1 MPSHWDT
8 RADLTVTSG
17 RKVRYMLSA
26 DAVPQEGGIGATIEN
41 AVDVVFNPIATVLSD
56 VVFAKVTI
64 FGAQFPWIVAWLVA
78 AGVALTLYFG
88 FVQFRHPI
96 TAVKIARK
104 GLGNGAPGE
113 VTHFQALTAAVS
125 GTVGLGNIAGVAIAV
140 TIGGPGATFWMILAG
155 LLMMAVKFAECTLG
169 VKYREI
175 GPGGKVSGGPMKY
188 LAKGLAERGMAGVG
202 KVLAGLTA
210 AFILIFAVAG
220 GNMFQANQT
229 LEQLRTV
236 TGGEEG
242 LLGGSTGSF
251 VFGVFLALLVGV
263 VVIGG
268 ITSITKVTSKL
279 VPSMTIVYV
288 LACVVVIGMNIPMLP
303 DAVGQIISGAFSP
316 TGVAGGALGAM
327 IIGFQRAAFSNE
339 AGIGSSPIALA
350 TVKTNYPAS
359 AGLVAMLG
367 PFLDTVVIC
376 TMTALTIVIASPQSW
391 IAAREAAAAGE
402 PLPGGVSLTSDAFGT
417 VLPWFPYVLTVA
429 VVLFALSTVITWSYY
444 GLKGWTHLFGEGK
457 RSERIYLVIYCV
469 FLVIGS
475 VLTLGAVLDMADA
488 LVFAAALFNIIGL
501 YLLAPVVKK
510 ELARLL
516 AHLRGEGE
524 KEPAKADDKPEGP
537 AEELVK

>member
-1 MPSHWDT
+1 M
-8 RADLTVTSG
+8 SG
-17 RKVRYMLSA
+17 RKVRYMHSA
-26 DAVPQEGGIGATIEN
+26 DAVPQEGGIGSSIEN
-41 AVDVVFNPIATVLSD
+41 AVDVVFNPIATALSNM
-56 VVFAKVTI
+56 VFAEVTV
-64 FGAQFPWIVAWLVA
+64 FGASFPWIVAWLIA
-78 AGVALTLYFG
+78 AGVAFTLYFG
-88 FVQFRHPI
+88 FVQFRHPL
-96 TAVKIARK
+96 TALRIARK
-104 GLGNGAPGE
+104 GLGQGAPGE

-140 TIGGPGATFWMILAG
+140 TIGGPGATFWMVLAG

-169 VKYREI
+169 VRYREI
-175 GPGGKVSGGPMKY
+175 GPDGTVSGGPMKY

-202 KVLAGLTA
+202 KVLAWMTA

-229 LEQLRTV
+229 LEQLRSV

-251 VFGVFLALLVGV
+251 VFGVVLAVLVGV

-268 ITSITKVTSKL
+268 ISSITKVTSKL

-288 LACVVVIGMNIPMLP
+288 LACAIVIGTNVPMLP

-327 IIGFQRAAFSNE
+327 VIGFQRAAFSNE
-339 AGIGSSPIALA
+339 AGIGSSPIAHA

-402 PLPGGVSLTSDAFGT
+402 ALPGGVSLTSDAFGT
-417 VLPWFPYVLTVA
+417 VMPWFPYVLTVA

-444 GLKGWTHLFGEGK
+444 GLKGWTHIFGGGQ
-457 RSERIYLVIYCV
+457 RSERVYLVIYCV

-524 KEPAKADDKPEGP
+524 KAPEASADKPEGP
-537 AEELVK
+537 AEELVR